1 MNVRSQSLR
10 SPVPPYEQHANQS
23 FPAQRPCY
31 PASRHPESL
40 AAGNGPSRGLGLY
53 PGSLAP
59 SQAGE
64 LAPSP
69 HTVDNWSHMHHE
81 YSQAPQPPDIFSAA
95 FDPFSGFAS
104 ASNNGMMNVSSPEA
118 PALDFCQTPPNS
130 TLQSHRTSVSS
141 SYTGSD
147 DYSQSGSEY
156 AYTPKVKTEDA
167 GEWYPSAG
175 NDHILQRTLSSQ
187 GPLVYTP
194 ALPSSQAEDVYRSQ
208 PAEWLKPD
216 TTGYIT
222 ELHASPDSRLQRF
235 DVQPILPSVTRTKKK
250 RQRTTPEEAT
260 HECKVCGK
268 LFKRSYNWKSH
279 METHNPERKYPHPC
293 TAMLGNTQCT
303 KKFQRKT
310 DLDRHVDSVSFQNST
325 FYSQKLTYKCQV
337 HLKARNHKCTLCGNR
352 FARRD
357 TLRRHTEDGCPKRFE
372 LGVREACE
380 GSSIGSMATPSG
392 ARWSFTGFPSHAN
405 RPRAYSV
412 DVPMPQASPMAP
424 PSSATSHA
432 TFPLY
437 NRGAEYH
444 GTAPIS
450 LPAYPS

>member
-10 SPVPPYEQHANQS
+10 SPVSPYEQHAKQS

-31 PASRHPESL
+31 PTSAHSESL
-40 AAGNGPSRGLGLY
+40 AAGNGPGRGLGLY

-59 SQAGE
+59 SQACE
-64 LAPSP
+64 LASSP

-104 ASNNGMMNVSSPEA
+104 APNNGMINVSSPEA

-130 TLQSHRTSVSS
+130 NLQSHRTSVSS

-156 AYTPKVKTEDA
+156 AYTPKVKTEEA

-175 NDHILQRTLSSQ
+175 NDHILQRNLSSQ

-208 PAEWLKPD
+208 PVEWLKPD
-216 TTGYIT
+216 ATGYIA
-222 ELHASPDSRLQRF
+222 ELHPSPDSRLQRF

-293 TAMLGNTQCT
+293 TAMVGNTQCT
-303 KKFQRKT
+303 KRFQRKT
-310 DLDRHVDSVSFQNST
+310 DLDRHVDSV
-325 FYSQKLTYKCQV
+325 
-337 HLKARNHKCTLCGNR
+337 HLKARNHKCPLCGNR

-380 GSSIGSMATPSG
+380 GSSIGSMANTSG
-392 ARWSFTGFPSHAN
+392 PRWSFNSFPSHAN

-412 DVPMPQASPMAP
+412 GVSMPQTSSMAP
-424 PSSATSHA
+424 PLSATSHA
-432 TFPLY
+432 TFPPY
-437 NRGAEYH
+437 NRGADYR

-450 LPAYPS
+450 SPAYPS